1 MNANKKWD
9 VQRIYDFLIIGTGMG
24 GSSVAYALRNSAAS
38 ILMIERGDF
47 IPQEKENWS
56 VKEVSLKKRY
66 AAKEEWKDNRGK
78 TFKPRIYYNVGGNTK
93 FFGATSFRLRKSD
106 FSEEWPLEYRDLSP
120 WYKQA
125 ELLMGVRGESGIDPS
140 EPEDQE
146 YELPY
151 IEHEPSIQELS
162 DRLTSLGYHPFHL
175 PIAVDSGLGGKCRKG
190 SPCDGF
196 PCLVRAK
203 GDAENSF
210 IRPLLVKTDMDLTLL
225 TNAKVE
231 KIIQKECS
239 NEIDS
244 VEIRIGDKKYI
255 QKGRTIILAAGA
267 INSAA
272 LLLSSANPDSPRG
285 IGNSSGQVG
294 CNYMAHNNT
303 VIMAISPFKKNTTR
317 FQKTLAINDF
327 YSCGWGNIQ
336 LRGKVKKEMLQSKK
350 NLLFRIFKSYIS
362 KHSVDLWLMTEDRA
376 MKENRLNL
384 SDSSQICLEYQIN
397 NSSAHKKLIRAA
409 SRMMRQAG
417 YPIILKDK
425 RGIEAVQHQCGTIR
439 MGNNEKD
446 APLDQWCRS
455 YDHPN
460 LFVVDASFFP
470 RSGAVNPALTIAAMG
485 LRVGDYLQK
494 GFSTDYK

>member
-1 MNANKKWD
+1 MNTNKNWNPDK
-9 VQRIYDFLIIGTGMG
+9 IYDFIIIGTGMG
-24 GSSVAYALRNSAAS
+24 GCSVTYALQNSGAS

-56 VKEVSLKKRY
+56 VEEISLKKKY
-66 AAKEEWKDNRGK
+66 AAKDKWQDSKGNNF
-78 TFKPRIYYNVGGNTK
+78 TPRIYYNVGGNTK

-106 FSEEWPLEYRDLSP
+106 FSDEWPIEYNDLSP
-120 WYKQA
+120 WYKKA
-125 ELLMGVRGESGIDPS
+125 EQIMGVRGESGIDPS
-140 EPEDQE
+140 EAEDQV
-146 YELPY
+146 YDLPY
-151 IEHEPSIQELS
+151 IEHEPSIQKLS
-162 DRLTSLGYHPFHL
+162 DNLTSHGYKPFHI
-175 PIAVDSGLGGKCRKG
+175 PIAVDSGKGGKCRKG

-196 PCLVRAK
+196 PCLIRAK
-203 GDAENSF
+203 GDAENRF
-210 IRPLLVKTDMDLTLL
+210 LRPLLDKKDLDLTLL
-225 TNAKVE
+225 TNSKVI
-231 KIIQKECS
+231 KIIQKMES
-239 NEIDS
+239 KDLDS
-244 VEIRIGDKKYI
+244 VEIRIGDKSYKP
-255 QKGRTIILAAGA
+255 KGRTIILAAGA

-285 IGNSSGQVG
+285 IANSSGLVG

-303 VIMAISPFKKNTTR
+303 VIMAISPFKKNKTR

-327 YSCGWGNIQ
+327 YNCGWGNIQ

-350 NLLFRIFKSYIS
+350 NLLFRLFRSYIS
-362 KHSVDLWLMTEDRA
+362 HHSIDLWLMTEDRA
-376 MKENRLNL
+376 LKENRLNL
-384 SDSSQICLEYQIN
+384 SDSGQIRIEYKKN
-397 NSSAHKKLIRAA
+397 NTKAHNKLVRAA
-409 SRMMRQAG
+409 SRMMKQAG

-439 MGNNEKD
+439 MGNNKNS

-455 YDHPN
+455 FDHSN

-494 GFSTDYK
+494 EYSTGL